1 MKKKKLLS
9 GYCLSN
15 KFSLVSKIAFSNHVL
30 YVIEY
35 LYSSKIKSK
44 LMALQFDN
52 TEIAFKSKSSQ
63 DLKSAKMLFN
73 MVSSNSM
80 VKFGRW
86 FTNVAFS
93 IHLPIKGII
102 KKTIFKQFCGGESIN
117 ECEKTISLLNKYD
130 VGTILDYSVEGKEGD
145 DDLDSTV
152 LEIIATIKKAKSSN
166 AIPFSVFKPT
176 GISQFSILE
185 KANEGVSNLNE
196 KELAAYKKIEERFDT
211 ICKAAYEQDVPLF
224 IDAEDSWIQDTI
236 DRLCENMMG
245 KYNTE
250 KVVIYTTLQ
259 FYRWDRL
266 GYLKE
271 LHKKAKENNCK
282 IGIKLVRGA
291 YMEKERERADEKGY
305 KDPIQPNKE
314 ATDRDY
320 DLALKYCIENI
331 EDISICAGT
340 HNEDSS
346 QKLADLMQENGI
358 DKSDKR
364 IYFAQLLGMSDH
376 ISFNLSKEEYNVAKY
391 VPYGPVKEVLPYLI
405 RRAEENTSVAG
416 QTSRELS
423 LIQKEIRRRRR

>member
-1 MKKKKLLS
+1 
-9 GYCLSN
+9 
-15 KFSLVSKIAFSNHVL
+15 
-30 YVIEY
+30 
-35 LYSSKIKSK
+35 
-44 LMALQFDN
+44 MALKFDN

-63 DLKSAKMLFN
+63 ELKSAKVLFN
-73 MVSSNSM
+73 MVSRNSM

-102 KKTIFKQFCGGESIN
+102 KKTIFKQFCGGESIK
-117 ECEKTISLLNKYD
+117 ECENTISTLDKYG

-152 LEIIATIKKAKSSN
+152 LEIIATIKKAKSSM

-185 KANEGVSNLNE
+185 KANDGVKNLNK
-196 KELAAYKKIEERFDT
+196 KELAAYNKIEERFDA
-211 ICKAAYEQDVPLF
+211 ICKTAYEQDVPLF
-224 IDAEDSWIQDTI
+224 IDAEDSWIQETV
-236 DRLCENMMG
+236 DRLCEKMMG

-266 GYLKE
+266 DYLKK

-282 IGIKLVRGA
+282 IGVKLVRGA
-291 YMEKERERADEKGY
+291 YMEKERERAEEMGY

-320 DLALKYCIENI
+320 DLALKYCVENI

-340 HNEDSS
+340 HNEESS
-346 QKLADLMQENGI
+346 QLLADLMKENGV
-358 DKSDKR
+358 DKTDKR
-364 IYFAQLLGMSDH
+364 IFFAQLLGMSDH
-376 ISFNLSKEEYNVAKY
+376 ISFNLSNEDYNVAKY

-423 LIQKEIRRRRR
+423 LIQKEIKRRR

>member
-1 MKKKKLLS
+1 
-9 GYCLSN
+9 
-15 KFSLVSKIAFSNHVL
+15 
-30 YVIEY
+30 
-35 LYSSKIKSK
+35 
-44 LMALQFDN
+44 MALKFDN

-63 DLKSAKMLFN
+63 ELKSAKVLFN
-73 MVSSNSM
+73 MVSRNSM

-86 FTNVAFS
+86 FTNVEFS

-102 KKTIFKQFCGGESIN
+102 KKTIFKQFCGGESIK
-117 ECEKTISLLNKYD
+117 ECENTISTLDKYG

-152 LEIIATIKKAKSSN
+152 LEIIATIKKAKSSM

-185 KANEGVSNLNE
+185 KANDGVKNLNK
-196 KELAAYKKIEERFDT
+196 KELAAYNKIEERFDA
-211 ICKAAYEQDVPLF
+211 ICKTAYEQDVPLF
-224 IDAEDSWIQDTI
+224 IDAEDSWIQETV
-236 DRLCENMMG
+236 DRLCEKMMG

-266 GYLKE
+266 DYLKK

-282 IGIKLVRGA
+282 IGVKLVRGA
-291 YMEKERERADEKGY
+291 YMEKERERAEEMGY

-320 DLALKYCIENI
+320 DLALKYCVENI

-340 HNEDSS
+340 HNEESS
-346 QKLADLMQENGI
+346 QLLADLMKENGV
-358 DKSDKR
+358 DKTDKR
-364 IYFAQLLGMSDH
+364 IFFAQLLGMSDH
-376 ISFNLSKEEYNVAKY
+376 ISFNLSNEDYNVAKY

-423 LIQKEIRRRRR
+423 LIQKEIKRRR